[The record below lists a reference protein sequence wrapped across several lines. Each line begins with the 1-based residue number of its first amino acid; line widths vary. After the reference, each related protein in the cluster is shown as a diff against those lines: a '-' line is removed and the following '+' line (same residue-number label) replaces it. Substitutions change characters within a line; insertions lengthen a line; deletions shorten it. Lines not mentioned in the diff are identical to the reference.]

1 MLIDVSYHLSKRHTM
16 FGTPERP
23 LSELGLKAYQSYWSN
38 TLMSIFCDFDSS
50 VQNLSLS
57 KLSEKTGICPT
68 DIMDTLKLLKI
79 ARIKDKKIHFVLK
92 ERVLQNWRDK
102 QSENFKKYGKYYL
115 PLCIK
120 YLVFANSDQFLL
132 LLILII

>member
-102 QSENFKKYGKYYL
+102 QSENFKKYG
-115 PLCIK
+115 
-120 YLVFANSDQFLL
+120 NSRKIDHKCFMYDVSDTSSSKDCG
-132 LLILII
+132 I